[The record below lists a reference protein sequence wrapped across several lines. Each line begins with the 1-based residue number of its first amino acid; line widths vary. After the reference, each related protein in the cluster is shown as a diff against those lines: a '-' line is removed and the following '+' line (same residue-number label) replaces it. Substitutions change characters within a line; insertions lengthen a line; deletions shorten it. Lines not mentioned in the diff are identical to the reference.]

1 MLGAPGLRLRAW
13 RASTIFSCLVTLA
26 RSSRICVAERP
37 GGSALM
43 SSPMPEMVFD
53 MVRKS
58 RNVMSPSAALLSMSE
73 TASSR
78 AVFFFGS
85 SRLPFG
91 VSLSLSGAGAAS
103 SSPLSKRSVTV
114 FNILPPSEP
123 SGSRPMRGV
132 PAVLTDRVV
141 GRRRLCASAASKRMA
156 VERRIGRGCVS
167 VESEKSLL
175 ILRQTDILPEG
186 KHGLAHTLGE

>member
-1 MLGAPGLRLRAW
+1 M
-13 RASTIFSCLVTLA
+13 VTLA

-58 RNVMSPSAALLSMSE
+58 RKVMSPSAALLSMSD

-78 AVFFFGS
+78 AEFLPEIASSES

-91 VSLSLSGAGAAS
+91 VSPSLSGAGAAS
-103 SSPLSKRSVTV
+103 ASSPLSKRSVTV

-132 PAVLTDRVV
+132 PTVLTDRVV
-141 GRRRLCASAASKRMA
+141 GRRRLCTSAARKRMA
-156 VERRIGRGCVS
+156 VGARMIRTR
-167 VESEKSLL
+167 
-175 ILRQTDILPEG
+175 
-186 KHGLAHTLGE
+186 